1 MTLSEVAKDIFL
13 ITDQPTTCGLCGS
26 RTQFAPIA
34 ALAEYSEMHT
44 CLNSNCGYVFVL
56 VEE

>member
-1 MTLSEVAKDIFL
+1 MTLSEVAKDIYL

-26 RTQFAPIA
+26 RTKFSEYTSFH
-34 ALAEYSEMHT
+34 EYSEIHT
-44 CLNSNCGYVFVL
+44 CLNSSCGYEFVV